1 MSKTLGS
8 IFTLVLPLATLGV
21 TDLSFAEPV
30 DKSSYTLFNPTPV
43 EHLREMSTDRPDAT
57 EGATTVDAGHYQ
69 IEMDLYNTSID
80 EMKSEDIK
88 TRETAI
94 GSFNLRMGLTQS
106 TELNII
112 FDPHLEQK
120 VETAGESD
128 TNTGIGDTTIRY
140 KINFMGNEGGP
151 ISLGLIPFVK
161 IPTADDDL
169 GNDEYEGGLVIPIG
183 LELPNGFELGMMA
196 QFNYL
201 KNEAN
206 KKYHTQ
212 LDTSMVLGHDIAG
225 DLGGYIELFSASST
239 EEDAAWEATANIG
252 FTYAVTPNFQM
263 DLGCNFGIT
272 RAADD
277 TNPFVGLS
285 ARI

>member
-1 MSKTLGS
+1 MSKALS
-8 IFTLVLPLATLGV
+8 SVLSLVAVLAGTEFGY
-21 TDLSFAEPV
+21 AEPA
-30 DKSSYTLFNPTPV
+30 DKSSYTLFNPTPDAQ
-43 EHLREMSTDRPDAT
+43 LREMSTDRPDAT

-80 EMKSEDIK
+80 EEKSSDIK
-88 TRETAI
+88 TQETLI

-106 TELNII
+106 SELNII

-120 VETAGESD
+120 VETAGQRD
-128 TNTGIGDTTIRY
+128 TKSGIGDTTIRY

-151 ISLGLIPFVK
+151 IALGLIPFVK
-161 IPTADDDL
+161 IPTADEDL
-169 GNDEYEGGLVIPIG
+169 GNEEYEGGLIIPVG

-239 EEDAAWEATANIG
+239 EEDASWEATANLG

-263 DLGCNFGIT
+263 DLGCNFGVT

-277 TNPFVGLS
+277 TNPFLGLS

>member
-252 FTYAVTPNFQM
+252 FTYEPTHRHLVFTSFE
-263 DLGCNFGIT
+263 
-272 RAADD
+272 
-277 TNPFVGLS
+277 VG
-285 ARI
+285 